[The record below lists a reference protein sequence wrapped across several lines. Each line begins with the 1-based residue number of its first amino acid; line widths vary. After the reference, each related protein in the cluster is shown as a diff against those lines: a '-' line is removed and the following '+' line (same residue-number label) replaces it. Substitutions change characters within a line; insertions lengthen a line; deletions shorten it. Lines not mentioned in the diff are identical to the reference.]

1 MSLKADLI
9 KVVDVLVGWPLAML
23 LAPLSRRP
31 AGAECAGD
39 APPRRILVIRPGGI
53 GDAVLF
59 IPMLQELRDAW
70 PNAPI
75 DLLVERRN
83 AGVVRDL
90 GIAERVLLYDRAP
103 ADLIRVLATRYDL
116 VIDTEQY
123 HRLSAV
129 VACLTR
135 APRRIGF
142 GTNVRRR
149 LLTEVRPYDQAI
161 YEVRSFLDLARQ
173 ATGREPSWDPDKPF
187 LPLAPEA
194 LRFADEALAPLGAR
208 AVVAIHPGA
217 SIPERRWPPERY
229 AEVAESLA
237 GAGAGIVVLGG
248 REDVKAARA
257 VMARLDGRPAVNVAG
272 RSSLA
277 QAAAIISR
285 ADVYLSADTGVLH
298 LAYGVGTRTVHLFG
312 PGVLSKWGP
321 PGHRFR
327 SVAVDVPCSPCTIYG
342 FTPPCNQGEICML
355 RIEPAR
361 VAGEV
366 LAQLRASGA
375 ALGVGGPA

>member
-9 KVVDVLVGWPLAML
+9 KVVDVIVGWPLAVL
-23 LAPLSRRP
+23 LAPLSRGP
-31 AGAECAGD
+31 APEATA
-39 APPRRILVIRPGGI
+39 APPHRILVIRPGGI

-59 IPMLQELRDAW
+59 VPMLQELRRAW
-70 PNAPI
+70 PEALI
-75 DLLVERRN
+75 DLLVEKRN

-90 GIAERVLLYDRAP
+90 GIAERVLLYDRPP
-103 ADLIRVLATRYDL
+103 ADLLRALTASYDL

-129 VACLTR
+129 VAFLTG
-135 APRRIGF
+135 AKRRIGF

-149 LLTEVRPYDQAI
+149 LLTEPLPYDQSI

-173 ATGREPSWDPDKPF
+173 ATGRQASWDPERSF
-187 LPLAPEA
+187 LPLAPDS
-194 LRFADEALAPLGAR
+194 LRFADEVLAPLGAR
-208 AVVAIHPGA
+208 AIVAIHPGA

-229 AEVAESLA
+229 ADVAASLA
-237 GAGAGIVVLGG
+237 DRGVGIVVLGG
-248 REDVKAARA
+248 REDVKAARTL
-257 VMARLDGRPAVNVAG
+257 MERLNGRPAVNVAG

-277 QAAAIISR
+277 QAAAIISK

-321 PGHRFR
+321 PGQRFR
-327 SVAVDVPCSPCTIYG
+327 SVAVPVPCSPCTIYG

-366 LAQLRASGA
+366 LAQLREAGCTLPPGS
-375 ALGVGGPA
+375 PA